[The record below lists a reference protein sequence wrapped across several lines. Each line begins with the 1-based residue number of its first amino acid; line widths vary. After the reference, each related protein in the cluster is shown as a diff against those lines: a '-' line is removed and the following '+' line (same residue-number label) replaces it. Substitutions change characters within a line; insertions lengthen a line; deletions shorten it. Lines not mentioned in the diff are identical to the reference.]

1 MQRDVVGY
9 IDATIKYER
18 ENSKQ
23 APPGGYADGLDRAE
37 ADLVYLAVRRT
48 LEAVGYKL
56 KPEWFPPNSYQAGR
70 LDNAYRKRGLNP
82 TKLVL

>member
-9 IDATIKYER
+9 IDATSNMNAGTASR
-18 ENSKQ
+18 PHPAGMPTGS
-23 APPGGYADGLDRAE
+23 
-37 ADLVYLAVRRT
+37 T
-48 LEAVGYKL
+48 
-56 KPEWFPPNSYQAGR
+56 EWFPPNSYQAGR